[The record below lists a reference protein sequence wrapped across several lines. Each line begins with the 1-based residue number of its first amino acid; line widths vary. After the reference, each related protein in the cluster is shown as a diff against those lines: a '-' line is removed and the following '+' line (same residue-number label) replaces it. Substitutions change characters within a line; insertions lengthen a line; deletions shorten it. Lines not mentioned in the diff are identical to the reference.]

1 MTNITR
7 LCKRIS
13 RTLPYIMFGAL
24 FLVLA
29 ACGSSKTGEPETIP
43 RVGFMSVSATP
54 DFIEALR
61 EGLRDLGYVEG
72 ETIIIDWRVVSDRNE
87 LPGIAKEFVANEVD
101 LIIAGGTKSVQAA
114 MKETSTIPI
123 VMTNSGDA
131 VGTGLVASLSRP
143 GGNVTGS
150 TQISPQLSAKRVQLL
165 TEAVPGLS
173 SLAVLWNPTHPN
185 TPRMFKEIQDA
196 VTGFGIELVSLELQ
210 EESPDIGAAFDRAV
224 ASQVGAMLV
233 LRDPL
238 TIKHQQEI
246 VDLAAANR
254 VPAMYETMNFVNAGG
269 LMLYGPSF
277 ENLYKNAA
285 TFADKI
291 LRGSVP
297 AEMPV
302 EHPTTFD
309 LVIHDEAAEA
319 LGLEFPE
326 PFRLRTTK
334 VIR

>member
-1 MTNITR
+1 MTNTSR
-7 LCKRIS
+7 LCKLINRS
-13 RTLPYIMFGAL
+13 LPYIMFAAL
-24 FLVLA
+24 FLVLS
-29 ACGSSKTGEPETIP
+29 ACGASKSDAPGRIP
-43 RVGFMSVSATP
+43 HVGFLSVSATP
-54 DFIEALR
+54 EFIEALR
-61 EGLRDLGYVEG
+61 EGLRDLGYIED

-87 LPGIAKEFVANEVD
+87 LQGIAKEFVANEVD

-131 VGTGLVASLSRP
+131 VGTGLVASLARP

-165 TEAVPGLS
+165 KEAIPNITN
-173 SLAVLWNPTHPN
+173 LAVLWNPDHPN
-185 TPRMFKEIQDA
+185 TPRMFREIEAA
-196 VTGFGIELVSLELQ
+196 VAGFGLGLVSLEIL
-210 EESPDIGAAFDRAV
+210 EESPNIEAAFDRAV
-224 ASQVGAMLV
+224 ESQAGAMLV

-238 TIKHQQEI
+238 TIKYQQEI

-254 VPAMYETMNFVNAGG
+254 IPAMYETMNFVNAGG

-277 ENLYKNAA
+277 LDLYRNAA
-285 TFADKI
+285 TFTDKI
-291 LRGSVP
+291 LRGAIP

-309 LVIHDEAAEA
+309 LVIHYKAAEA

-326 PFRLRTTK
+326 PFLIRTTK

>member
-1 MTNITR
+1 MTNTII
-7 LCKRIS
+7 LCKLIS
-13 RTLPYIMFGAL
+13 RNLPYIMFSAL

-29 ACGSSKTGEPETIP
+29 ACGSSNTDEPEGIP
-43 RVGFMSVSATP
+43 RIGFMSVSATP

-61 EGLRDLGYVEG
+61 EGLRDLGYIED
-72 ETIIIDWRVVSDRNE
+72 ETIIIDWRLVSDRNE
-87 LPGIAKEFVANEVD
+87 LPGIAKQFVADEVD

-114 MKETSTIPI
+114 MKETNSIPI

-131 VGTGLVASLSRP
+131 VGTGLVASLSHP

-173 SLAVLWNPTHPN
+173 NLAVLWNPTHPN
-185 TPRMFKEIQDA
+185 TPRMFKEIQHA
-196 VTGFGIELVSLELQ
+196 VTVFGIELISLELQ
-210 EESPDIGAAFDRAV
+210 EESPNISAAFDRAI
-224 ASQVGAMLV
+224 ASQAGAMLV

-246 VDLAAANR
+246 VDLAAANHL
-254 VPAMYETMNFVNAGG
+254 PAMYETMNFVNAGG

-277 ENLYKNAA
+277 ENLYRSAA
-285 TFADKI
+285 TFVDKI
-291 LRGSVP
+291 LRGSIP

-302 EHPTTFD
+302 EHPTTFE
-309 LVIHDEAAEA
+309 LVVHSKAAEA

-326 PFRLRTTK
+326 SFRLRTTK

>member
-1 MTNITR
+1 
-7 LCKRIS
+7 
-13 RTLPYIMFGAL
+13 MFSAL
-24 FLVLA
+24 FLVLV
-29 ACGSSKTGEPETIP
+29 ACGSSKTGESEKIP
-43 RVGFMSVSATP
+43 HIGFMSVSATP

-61 EGLRDLGYVEG
+61 EGLRDLGYVED

-87 LPGIAKEFVANEVD
+87 LAGIAKEFVANEVD

-114 MKETSTIPI
+114 MKETSSIPI

-173 SLAVLWNPTHPN
+173 SLAVLWNPTPTN
-185 TPRMFKEIQDA
+185 TPRMFEEIRQA
-196 VTGFGIELVSLELQ
+196 ITGFGIDLVSLELL
-210 EESPDIGAAFDRAV
+210 EESPDITAAFDRAV
-224 ASQVGAMLV
+224 ASKAGAMLV

-238 TIKHQQEI
+238 TIKHQQVI

-254 VPAMYETMNFVNAGG
+254 LPAMYETMNFVNAGG

-277 ENLYKNAA
+277 EDLYRNAA
-285 TFADKI
+285 TFTDKI
-291 LRGSVP
+291 LKGSVP

-302 EHPTTFD
+302 EHPTTFE

-326 PFRLRTTK
+326 TFRLRTTK

>member
-1 MTNITR
+1 
-7 LCKRIS
+7 
-13 RTLPYIMFGAL
+13 MFSAL
-24 FLVLA
+24 FLVLV
-29 ACGSSKTGEPETIP
+29 ACGSSKTGESEKIP
-43 RVGFMSVSATP
+43 HIGFMSVSATP

-61 EGLRDLGYVEG
+61 EGLRDLGYVED

-87 LPGIAKEFVANEVD
+87 LAGIAKEFVANEVD

-114 MKETSTIPI
+114 MKETSSIPI

-185 TPRMFKEIQDA
+185 TPRMFEEIRQA
-196 VTGFGIELVSLELQ
+196 VTGFGIDLVSLELL
-210 EESPDIGAAFDRAV
+210 EESPDITAAFDRAV
-224 ASQVGAMLV
+224 ASKAGAMLV

-238 TIKHQQEI
+238 TIKHQQVI

-254 VPAMYETMNFVNAGG
+254 LPAMYETMNFVNAGG

-277 ENLYKNAA
+277 EDLYKNAA
-285 TFADKI
+285 TFTDKI

-302 EHPTTFD
+302 EHPTTFE

-326 PFRLRTTK
+326 TFRLRTTK

>member
-1 MTNITR
+1 M
-7 LCKRIS
+7 LCKLLS
-13 RTLPYIMFGAL
+13 RKVPYIILGAL
-24 FLVLA
+24 FLA
-29 ACGSSKTGEPETIP
+29 FGACGASESDSAERIP
-43 RVGFMSVSATP
+43 HVGFLSVSATP

-61 EGLRDLGYVEG
+61 GGFRDLGYVEG
-72 ETIIIDWRVVSDRNE
+72 ETIVIDWRVVSDRNE
-87 LPGIAKEFVANEVD
+87 LPGIAKEFVANGVD

-131 VGTGLVASLSRP
+131 VGTGLVESLARP

-165 TEAVPGLS
+165 TEAIPSLS
-173 SLAVLWNPTHPN
+173 RLAVLWNPDHPN
-185 TPRMFKEIQDA
+185 TPRMFREIQDA
-196 VTGFGIELVSLELQ
+196 IPGFGLKLVSLEIL
-210 EESPDIGAAFDRAV
+210 EDNPDIEGAFARAV
-224 ASQVGAMLV
+224 ENKVGAILV

-238 TIKHQQEI
+238 TIKFQQKI
-246 VDLAAANR
+246 VDLASANSL
-254 VPAMYETMNFVNAGG
+254 PAMYETTNFVDAGG

-277 ENLYKNAA
+277 QDLYKNAA

-291 LRGSVP
+291 FRGSVP

-302 EHPTTFD
+302 EHPTTFS
-309 LVIHDEAAEA
+309 LVINQTAADS
-319 LGLEFPE
+319 LGLVFPE
-326 PFRLRTTK
+326 SFLLRTTK

>member
-1 MTNITR
+1 MTKISS
-7 LCKRIS
+7 LCKLIGRS
-13 RTLPYIMFGAL
+13 LPYIMFGAL
-24 FLVLA
+24 ILVLS
-29 ACGSSKTGEPETIP
+29 ACGSSRSDAPERIP
-43 RVGFMSVSATP
+43 RVGFLSVSATP

-61 EGLRDLGYVEG
+61 EGLRDLGYVED
-72 ETIIIDWRVVSDRNE
+72 ETIIIDWRVVGDRNE
-87 LPGIAKEFVANEVD
+87 LPGMAKEFVANEVD

-131 VGTGLVASLSRP
+131 VGTGLVASLARP

-165 TEAVPGLS
+165 KEAIPNITN
-173 SLAVLWNPTHPN
+173 LAVLWNPNHPN
-185 TPRMFKEIQDA
+185 TPRMFREIENA
-196 VTGFGIELVSLELQ
+196 MAGFGLGLVSLELL
-210 EESPDIGAAFDRAV
+210 EESPDIEAAFERAV
-224 ASQVGAMLV
+224 ESQAGAMLV

-246 VDLAAANR
+246 VDLAAANSL
-254 VPAMYETMNFVNAGG
+254 PAMYETMNFVNAGG

-277 ENLYKNAA
+277 QDLYRNAA
-285 TFADKI
+285 TFIDKI
-291 LRGSVP
+291 LRGSIP

-309 LVIHDEAAEA
+309 LVIHYRAAEA

-326 PFRLRTTK
+326 PFLLRTTK